1 MAHAKHFHSIARCSD
16 CTNIRP
22 PGVRIY
28 GTWSRLLIASAL
40 CIAGTIAPE
49 LGSRPAVAFPDRPIH
64 LIVPYPP
71 GGPNDVIA
79 RLLANRLDGDLGQRV
94 IVENRGGGN
103 ATLGVIAAAR
113 SAPDGYTIVLPGMP
127 YAVNPSLFINVGY
140 SFEQLAPVSIV
151 TKGPLVLVVHPSLG
165 VQSVQELIAL
175 AKARPGKI
183 DYGSGAKGTSLHLA
197 AELFKQ
203 AAQVDLQQIPY
214 IGTNDLIPDMLT
226 GRVPVV
232 FLSPLIAKEHVVQA
246 RVLALGVTSA
256 TRSPAW
262 PNTPTIAEAG
272 VPGYSM
278 ETWYAVLAPQGT
290 PKDIVDKLSEAIAQG
305 VKSPEVRDK
314 LETLGNVPVG
324 STAAE
329 AAAYIEAEAKRWH
342 EILRSAGIPRE

>member
-1 MAHAKHFHSIARCSD
+1 MAHPKHFHSIAGCSD
-16 CTNIRP
+16 CTNIHP
-22 PGVRIY
+22 PGFRFY
-28 GTWSRLLIASAL
+28 RTWSRLLIASAL

-140 SFEQLAPVSIV
+140 SFEQLAPVSNV

-232 FLSPLIAKEHVVQA
+232 FLSPLIAKEHVAQA

-272 VPGYSM
+272 LPGYSM
-278 ETWYAVLAPQGT
+278 ET
-290 PKDIVDKLSEAIAQG
+290 
-305 VKSPEVRDK
+305 
-314 LETLGNVPVG
+314 
-324 STAAE
+324 
-329 AAAYIEAEAKRWH
+329 
-342 EILRSAGIPRE
+342 

>member
-1 MAHAKHFHSIARCSD
+1 MKKFL
-16 CTNIRP
+16 
-22 PGVRIY
+22 IY
-28 GTWSRLLIASAL
+28 RTWSRLLIASAF
-40 CIAGTIAPE
+40 CVAGTMLPE
-49 LGSRPAVAFPDRPIH
+49 LGPRTAGAFPDRPIH

-79 RLLANRLDGDLGQRV
+79 RLLANKLDGELGQGV

-103 ATLGVIAAAR
+103 ANLGVIAAAR
-113 SAPDGYTIVLPGMP
+113 SAPDGHTIVLPGMP
-127 YAVNPSLFINVGY
+127 YAVNPSLFTNVGY
-140 SFEQLAPVSIV
+140 SFEQFAPVSIV
-151 TKGPLVLVVHPSLG
+151 TKGSLVLVVHPSLG
-165 VQSVQELIAL
+165 VASVQELIAL

-203 AAQVDLQQIPY
+203 AAKIDLQQIPY
-214 IGTNDLIPDMLT
+214 IGTNELIPDMLA

-232 FLSPLIAKEHVVQA
+232 FLSPLIAKEHVAQG
-246 RVLALGVTSA
+246 RVLALGITSA

-272 VPGYSM
+272 LPGYSM
-278 ETWYAVLAPQGT
+278 EAWYVVLAPQGT
-290 PKDIVDKLSEAIAQG
+290 PKDIVDKLSEAIAHV
-305 VKSPEVRDK
+305 VKSPEVSGK

-329 AAAYIEAEAKRWH
+329 AATYIEAEAKRWH
-342 EILRSAGIPRE
+342 EILRAAGIPRE